1 MRFFRVYEHANHIE
15 NNGGLMGNYVDLE
28 AIDDERKGCYTEES
42 LFLPPP
48 LMAMAELFLTNSI
61 LEAMAMGIY
70 KKGTF
75 KQ

>member
-1 MRFFRVYEHANHIE
+1 MPIILKTMVASWEI
-15 NNGGLMGNYVDLE
+15 MWILE
-28 AIDDERKGCYTEES
+28 ANDDEKAASTEES

-70 KKGTF
+70 KKSTF